1 MKSALIILE
10 AKNNRFSSN
19 DQKLINF
26 IHKSYEK
33 IGILAVNS
41 SYACAKTLK
50 KISNIY
56 LLATKIPINID
67 RNSYACALLV
77 AGLILDYDVT
87 VADTDSCYHNVIC
100 RAAAAVNR
108 YVISNVYDIL
118 GDNIFVRTAHV
129 GMVNQH
135 VGFKCNKPWLI
146 SVKLSLI
153 VDPDIGIKEEKQIE
167 EKKDNDNSGSNVN
180 LSSNIEVK
188 EQNVDNVISD
198 KDVVDDKDKKVDNSK
213 DNLNSK
219 NNLVNENKVVQ
230 EKEVQQKEVQ
240 HEEPVLDVTTQK
252 PTNISVN
259 KESLEVTEIKTCE
272 DKNISVNKESLEV
285 TEIKTCEDKPK
296 EVSIDSKKEGNEVV
310 NEVVKPT
317 EIIQDVRYQIINFPI
332 KNQMKLLSYSKIE
345 VNVDEVNIGLPELSK
360 ADIVIAGG
368 RSFGTEE
375 NFITWL
381 KPLALRLG
389 AAIGATRGAVELGC
403 APIESQI
410 GSTGLII
417 TPKLYIAFGISGSDH
432 HMIGVKDAKTIVA
445 VNIDKDAAIMSMADY
460 SITMDMFD
468 VISRIMKWLDNN
480 KTMGIDN
487 LIQNLDKNQSK
498 TDEPKPD
505 EPKPD
510 EPKPDEPKPDESKTD
525 ESKTDESK
533 TDESKTDESKTDES
547 KTDEQEVKTPTK

>member
-10 AKNNRFSSN
+10 AKNNKFSSN

-26 IHKSYEK
+26 IHKSYEN

-50 KISNIY
+50 RVNNIY

-100 RAAAAVNR
+100 RAAAALNR

-118 GDNIFVRTAHV
+118 GDNIFVRTSHA

-135 VGFKCNKPWLI
+135 VGFKCNKPWLM

-153 VDPDIGIKEEKQIE
+153 VDPDIEIKEEKQIE
-167 EKKDNDNSGSNVN
+167 EKKNNDNSGSNGN
-180 LSSNIEVK
+180 LSSNVEVK
-188 EQNVDNVISD
+188 EQNVDTVVSG
-198 KDVVDDKDKKVDNSK
+198 KDVVDDKDKKIDDPK
-213 DNLNSK
+213 DSLNLK
-219 NNLVNENKVVQ
+219 DNLVNENKVVQ

-240 HEEPVLDVTTQK
+240 HEEPISDVTTQK
-252 PTNISVN
+252 PTSISGN

-272 DKNISVNKESLEV
+272 N
-285 TEIKTCEDKPK
+285 KPK
-296 EVSIDSKKEGNEVV
+296 EVSIDNKKEGNEVV
-310 NEVVKPT
+310 KPI

-345 VNVDEVNIGLPELSK
+345 VNVGLPELSK

-375 NFITWL
+375 NFMTWL
-381 KPLALRLG
+381 KPLALKLG
-389 AAIGATRGAVELGC
+389 AAIGATKGAVELGC
-403 APIESQI
+403 APIGFQI
-410 GSTGLII
+410 GSTGSII

-460 SITMDMFD
+460 FITMDMFD
-468 VISRIMKWLDNN
+468 VISGMMKWLDNN
-480 KTMGIDN
+480 KTMSIDN
-487 LIQNLDKNQSK
+487 LIQNLNKNQSK
-498 TDEPKPD
+498 PDQSKPD
-505 EPKPD
+505 E
-510 EPKPDEPKPDESKTD
+510 
-525 ESKTDESK
+525 
-533 TDESKTDESKTDES
+533 
-547 KTDEQEVKTPTK
+547 QEIKTPTN